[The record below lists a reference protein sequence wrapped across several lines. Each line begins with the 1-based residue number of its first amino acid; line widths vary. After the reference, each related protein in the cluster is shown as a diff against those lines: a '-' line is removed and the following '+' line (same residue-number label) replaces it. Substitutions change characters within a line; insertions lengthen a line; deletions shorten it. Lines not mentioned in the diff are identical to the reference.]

1 MVKLKL
7 KGHDSLAIKGCLQ
20 KHFNIILMYLCCIE
34 SNIDIHANVVDAW
47 MHQLDEC

>member
-20 KHFNIILMYLCCIE
+20 KHFNIILCCIE

-47 MHQLDEC
+47 MHQLDKC